1 MKTMTTTTMNIDLNF
16 IHRQSAHCENGAV
29 SNLLRY
35 YCIELSEPMVFGIG
49 SGLFFSHMPFLK
61 VGGIP
66 VTSFRPL
73 PGIIFKRI
81 SKRLGIKFEKHKYS
95 NPQKAMDALDENLK
109 NSIPT
114 GMLVGVYHLP
124 YFPDSYRFH
133 FNAHNIVVFGKKDNN
148 YLISD
153 PVMEGYETLSYDE
166 LLRVRYAKGTFA
178 PNGHMYWVTDITKN
192 IDIEKAII
200 KGIKHTCKDM
210 LTIPIPMFGVKG
222 IRFLSKK
229 VRNYPNKLGAG
240 KAASY
245 TGQIVR
251 AQEEIGTGG
260 AGFRYMYGA
269 FLQEA
274 SAILQNDELKKLS
287 YELSEIGDLWRE
299 FATITGRIV
308 KNRNKADESYDK
320 AADLLLVIAIREESF
335 FKKLKKSIV

>member
-1 MKTMTTTTMNIDLNF
+1 MNSNLNF
-16 IHRQSAHCENGAV
+16 EHKQSAHCENGVV
-29 SNLLRY
+29 SNLLRFY
-35 YCIELSEPMVFGIG
+35 GIELSEPMVFGIG

-81 SKRLGIKFEKHKYS
+81 SKRLGITFEKHKYRQ
-95 NPQKAMDALDENLK
+95 PIKAMKALDVNLEN
-109 NSIPT
+109 NIPT
-114 GMLVGVYHLP
+114 GMLVGVYHLT
-124 YFPDSYRFH
+124 YFPDPYRFH
-133 FNAHNIVVFGKKDNN
+133 FNAHNIVAYGKQENN

-153 PVMEGYETLSYDE
+153 PIMEGHETLSYDE

-178 PNGHMYWVTDITKN
+178 PKGHMYWVKN
-192 IDIEKAII
+192 IPEDLDIEGAVI
-200 KGIKHTCKDM
+200 KGIKQVCKHM

-229 VRNYPNKLGAG
+229 LRNYPNKLGVR

-260 AGFRYMYGA
+260 AGFRFMYGA

-274 SAILQNDELKKLS
+274 ADLLGNSRLRELS
-287 YELSEIGDLWRE
+287 FEISEIGDQWRE
-299 FATITGRIV
+299 FAIITGRIV
-308 KNRNKADESYDK
+308 KNRNKVDESYDK
-320 AADLLLVIAIREESF
+320 AADLLLEIADKEEAF
-335 FKKLKKSIV
+335 FKKLQESIQ